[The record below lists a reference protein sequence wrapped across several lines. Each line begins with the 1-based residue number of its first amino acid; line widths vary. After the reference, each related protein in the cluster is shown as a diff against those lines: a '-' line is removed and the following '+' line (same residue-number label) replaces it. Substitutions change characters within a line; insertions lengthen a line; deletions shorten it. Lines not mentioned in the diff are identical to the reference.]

1 MVLGPVAGKLTA
13 DGLRLQNGKSMAGL
27 AYSNQL
33 KSELNELAKQ

>member
-13 DGLRLQNGKSMAGL
+13 DGLGLAGL

-33 KSELNELAKQ
+33 NSKLNELAKQ